1 MKGDF
6 IMSEMQL
13 GAVEARFAD
22 IIWGNEPVSSAEVV
36 KLAEKELG
44 WKKSTTY
51 TVLKRLCEK
60 GIFKNEG
67 GKVSSLISKSE
78 FYALQSERFVEETFS
93 GSLPAFI
100 AAFTKRK
107 ALSADEIEEIR
118 RLIDE
123 HAEG

>member
-1 MKGDF
+1 
-6 IMSEMQL
+6 MSEMQL

-36 KLAEKELG
+36 KFAEKELG

-67 GKVSSLISKSE
+67 QYGAKDLRASKGACMRNRRALRR
-78 FYALQSERFVEETFS
+78 FPLRCNRNFLCGYA
-93 GSLPAFI
+93 
-100 AAFTKRK
+100 
-107 ALSADEIEEIR
+107 
-118 RLIDE
+118 
-123 HAEG
+123 